1 MRKPVV
7 AVAGTFDTKGAEYAY
22 LRSCLIEQGVDVLL
36 IDVGVLG
43 QGDVELV
50 PDVPA
55 DEVARRGGRALAEIR
70 FDREGS
76 DTRSVAL
83 DVMARGLAAV
93 LGELVRDRRCDAA
106 IGLGGSGGTSVI
118 SHAMREL
125 PLGFPKVLVSTLASG
140 NVGDIVGGR
149 DITLMYSV
157 TDIAGLNRLSSRVLA
172 NAAHAV
178 AGMAKGA
185 GAASA
190 RSALH
195 DRPLIAM
202 SMFGITTRAVLG
214 IRQRLE
220 AQGFDIIVFHATGSG
235 GMAMERMIAEGEI
248 DGVVDCTLAELCS
261 EAFGGVFSAGPGRL
275 TNAGLRGVPQVVVP
289 GAIEVLNFGPRHT
302 LPAHLDVPE
311 RRLIVHNPHVCA
323 VKASVDELAHL
334 GRTVADRLSQARGP
348 TAVLLP
354 LRGLDAYEAEGGP
367 WHDRE
372 SDAVLFRAIREG
384 LRPDIPVLEV
394 DAHIND
400 DVFAEQCAETFMGLW
415 RVARGQQE
423 AAT

>member
-1 MRKPVV
+1 MRRAVV
-7 AVAGTFDTKGAEYAY
+7 AVAGTLDTKGAEYGY
-22 LRSCLIEQGVDVLL
+22 LRSCLIDQGVEVLL

-43 QGDVELV
+43 QGDGELV
-50 PDVPA
+50 PDVRA
-55 DEVARRGGRALAEIR
+55 DEVARRGGRTLSEIR

-76 DTRSVAL
+76 ETRAVAL
-83 DVMARGLAAV
+83 DIMARGLAAL
-93 LGELVRDRRCDAA
+93 LGELVRDGRCDAV

-157 TDIAGLNRLSSRVLA
+157 TDIAGINRISSHVLA
-172 NAAHAV
+172 NAAHAA

-185 GAASA
+185 EAA
-190 RSALH
+190 RSRSAAH
-195 DRPLIAM
+195 HRPLIAM

-214 IRQRLE
+214 VRQRLE
-220 AQGFDIIVFHATGSG
+220 AQGFDVIVFHATGSG
-235 GMAMERMIAEGEI
+235 GKAMERMIAEGEI
-248 DGVVDCTLAELCS
+248 DGVIDCTLAELCS

-275 TNAGLRGVPQVVVP
+275 TGAGLRGIPQVVVP

-323 VKASVDELAHL
+323 VKANAEELAHL
-334 GRTVADRLSQARGP
+334 GRTVADRLSPSRGP

-354 LRGLDAYEAEGGP
+354 LGGLDAYEAEGGP

-372 SDAVLFRAIREG
+372 SDAVLFHAIREN
-384 LRPDIPVLEV
+384 LRPDIPVFEI

-400 DVFAEQCAETFMGLW
+400 DVFADRCAETFMGLW
-415 RVARGQQE
+415 RDSRGQEEVAR
-423 AAT
+423 